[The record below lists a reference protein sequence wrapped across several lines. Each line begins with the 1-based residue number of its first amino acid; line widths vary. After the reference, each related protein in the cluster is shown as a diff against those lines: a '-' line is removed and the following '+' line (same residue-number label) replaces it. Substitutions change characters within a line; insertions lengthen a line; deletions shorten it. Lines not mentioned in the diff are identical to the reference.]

1 MEENGKMLH
10 CHTGLKILVVIR
22 EQWIIKDLKYFT
34 VMQSRRVWFLLI
46 IEMAE
51 TVDDF
56 CSRSSDWIELFCFM

>member
-1 MEENGKMLH
+1 MEQNGKMLH
-10 CHTGLKILVVIR
+10 CHTGLKILVVLR

-56 CSRSSDWIELFCFM
+56 CSRSSGDWIEL